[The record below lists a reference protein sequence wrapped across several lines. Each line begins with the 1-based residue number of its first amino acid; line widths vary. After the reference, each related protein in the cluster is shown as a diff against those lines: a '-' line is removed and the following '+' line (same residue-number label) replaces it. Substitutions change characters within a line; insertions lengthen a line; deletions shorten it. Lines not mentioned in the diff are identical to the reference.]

1 MKKQF
6 KRCFAIFCF
15 MICMLFAL
23 PQQAL
28 AATDLVME
36 GSLWKQS
43 WIFANDEIVV
53 PNVVIIYLHG
63 DGNSGHGTK
72 GLEKFERVDHP
83 LRYAR
88 KDTLPMID
96 DVLFICPQ
104 SGYDG
109 EFRFKQDDLTNFVH
123 EIAEMYPKALIILAG
138 HSHGS
143 LASYVMATNGND
155 DIDGYVF
162 VSGVKPPESEK
173 LELIHNCLVVFGD
186 ETWLSKRGD
195 YSNLF
200 VETDITKQEY
210 RKQCTYLEEETN
222 NGYIRGPWGHG
233 DAPKVFLEDFFWEW
247 LNNISYN

>member
-1 MKKQF
+1 MKKQC
-6 KRCFAIFCF
+6 KRCLLLACCICCLLVAFPVTAFAT
-15 MICMLFAL
+15 
-23 PQQAL
+23 
-28 AATDLVME
+28 TDIAMNDTPWDHV
-36 GSLWKQS
+36 
-43 WIFANDEIVV
+43 WIYAHDEIVV

-63 DGNSGHGTK
+63 DGNSGYGVDS
-72 GLEKFERVDHP
+72 LERFQRVDHP

-88 KDTLPMID
+88 NDTLPLPD
-96 DVLFICPQ
+96 DTIFICPQ

-109 EFRFKQDDLTNFVH
+109 EFRFKQEELTEFIH
-123 EIAEMYPKALIILAG
+123 EIALAYPDALIILSG

-143 LASYVMATNGND
+143 LASYVMAANGNE

-162 VSGVKPPESEK
+162 ISGIKPPESKEIS
-173 LELIHNCLVVFGD
+173 LIQNCLVVFGD

-200 VETDITKQEY
+200 LKTDITAQEY
-210 RKQCTYLEEETN
+210 RKVCTYIEEESN
-222 NGYIRGPWGHG
+222 NGFIRGPWGHG